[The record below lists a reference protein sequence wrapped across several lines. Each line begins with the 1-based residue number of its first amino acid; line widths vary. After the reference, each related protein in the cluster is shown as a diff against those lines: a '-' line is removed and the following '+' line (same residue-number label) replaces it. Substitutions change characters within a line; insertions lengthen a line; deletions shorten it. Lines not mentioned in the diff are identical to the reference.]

1 MIKIKK
7 IKDIYDT
14 QYLGVAYPIIEAE
27 VRIDDDEVPIIENF
41 GPESLG
47 DVLVDENGEAR
58 TREAHLI
65 DREIYAYVPD
75 DLHIKT
81 HQEIKE
87 WIEKEI
93 D

>member
-1 MIKIKK
+1 MIKITK
-7 IKDIYDT
+7 IKDIYNTHYQD
-14 QYLGVAYPIIEAE
+14 VAYPIIEAE
-27 VRIDDDEVPIIENF
+27 VLFDDDEVPITENF

-47 DVLVDENGEAR
+47 DVLIDENGEAR

-75 DLHIKT
+75 DLHSKA
-81 HQEIKE
+81 HQEIKK

>member
-1 MIKIKK
+1 MIKILK
-7 IKDIYDT
+7 IQDIYDT
-14 QYLGVAYPIIEAE
+14 IYEGVSYPLIEAE
-27 VRIDDDEVPIIENF
+27 VSIDDDEPIIENF
-41 GPESLG
+41 GSESLG
-47 DVLVDENGEAR
+47 KAIMNEDGEFPN
-58 TREAHLI
+58 REAYMI

-75 DLHIKT
+75 DLHNKK

>member
-1 MIKIKK
+1 MLKINK
-7 IKDIYDT
+7 IKDIFDT
-14 QYLGVAYPIIEAE
+14 VFEGVSYPIIEAE
-27 VRIDDDEVPIIENF
+27 VIIDDNDEPITENF

-47 DVLVDENGEAR
+47 DALVDEEGTPRN
-58 TREAHLI
+58 REAHMI

-75 DLHIKT
+75 ELHTKN